1 MQVTWS
7 KCYSNFDHGIT
18 AVCQEILCFA
28 EVDPHHADEQMAGCP
43 QTDFHLSGEQKSAS
57 RPLDQSAEQQFKCV
71 FTTCG
76 EMMSLTVD
84 SRLHSNTCALVSFLS
99 Q

>member
-7 KCYSNFDHGIT
+7 KCYSNFHQGIT

-43 QTDFHLSGEQKSAS
+43 QTDFHLSGEQMHFHQLLDPLIKVLNSSSSVCS
-57 RPLDQSAEQQFKCV
+57 RPVAK
-71 FTTCG
+71 
-76 EMMSLTVD
+76 
-84 SRLHSNTCALVSFLS
+84 
-99 Q
+99 